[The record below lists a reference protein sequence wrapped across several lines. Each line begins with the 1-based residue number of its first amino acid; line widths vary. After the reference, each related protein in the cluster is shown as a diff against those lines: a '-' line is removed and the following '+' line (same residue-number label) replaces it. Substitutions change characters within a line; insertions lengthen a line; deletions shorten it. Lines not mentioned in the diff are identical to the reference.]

1 MPAGDDSGA
10 AARRSDGLSRYRD
23 SDTRADTPD
32 SESRHPSKSEALGAG
47 AAGAPLTKVSTV
59 IVPGKATSE

>member
-47 AAGAPLTKVSTV
+47 AAPLTKVSTV
-59 IVPGKATSE
+59 IMPG